1 MPRITQMTEIT
12 EYDGTTGEVTAQTQ
26 TKTVSVGAEPDYI
39 KLYLQDILY
48 LSDMPTQYSAAL
60 MSLLKRT
67 SYAGDEYG
75 MCVVLVPMVKD
86 AICKELGYQ
95 KRQSLDNVLQ
105 KLVKGEILYRV
116 GRGMY
121 RLNPY
126 LFGRGTWA
134 DISKIRME
142 ISYHP
147 GGRTFQTT
155 IDHKAQQAAERK
167 ASKAAHRS
175 PQEEPEQPL
184 PGQTTLEDVTGP
196 TEATEAAQEAKAS

>member
-1 MPRITQMTEIT
+1 MARVHETYEHTG
-12 EYDGTTGEVTAQTQ
+12 YDAATGEVL
-26 TKTVSVGAEPDYI
+26 KEDKDRVISWGEEPDYV
-39 KLYLQDILY
+39 KLYLQDVLY

-86 AICKELGYQ
+86 AICKELGYK

-105 KLVKGEILYRV
+105 KLVKGEILFRV
-116 GRGMY
+116 GRGIY

-134 DISKIRME
+134 KVSKIRMTVQ
-142 ISYHP
+142 YTP
-147 GGRTFQTT
+147 GTGRTFQTV
-155 IDHKAQQAAERK
+155 IEEKARQEAEARK
-167 ASKAAHRS
+167 AHRE
-175 PQEEPEQPL
+175 PQEAQL
-184 PGQTTLEDVTGP
+184 PGQMAMDTP
-196 TEATEAAQEAKAS
+196 EAGEAVEAAQEARSA